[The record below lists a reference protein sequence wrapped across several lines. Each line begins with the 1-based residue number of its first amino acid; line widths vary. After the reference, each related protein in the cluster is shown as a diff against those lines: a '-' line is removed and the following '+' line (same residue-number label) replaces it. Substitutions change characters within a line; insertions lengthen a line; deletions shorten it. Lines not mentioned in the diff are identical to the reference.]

1 MVFRRDNKVDAF
13 QRQMSALRNQ
23 LGGPENDEQGVQD
36 DDLSS
41 AQSDSYARDG
51 RYSDQGEYA
60 PADAGGYSFGAY
72 QPATSGNSVPLEP
85 EQPSVPEFPSV
96 DAQVSVIAQDT
107 LWKGDLESEGN
118 MHVHGRVEGNL
129 RAKDDIWVAESA
141 DVSATISARRVVVAG
156 QVSGTVR
163 AIERFEALP
172 QARIT
177 ADVYAP
183 TFVVHEGAM
192 LNGELHMAGGQSN
205 QGTESRGRG
214 SPAIIQRRAARPG
227 A

>member
-13 QRQMSALRNQ
+13 QRQMSALRQQ
-23 LGGPENDEQGVQD
+23 LGGPEDEQRDEQD
-36 DDLSS
+36 E
-41 AQSDSYARDG
+41 SYTERD
-51 RYSDQGEYA
+51 RYAGQAGQGEYA

-72 QPATSGNSVPLEP
+72 QPATTGIAAPLEP
-85 EQPSVPEFPSV
+85 EQPVVPEFPAV
-96 DAQVSVIAQDT
+96 DSQVSVIAQDT
-107 LWKGDLESEGN
+107 FWKGDLESEGS

-129 RAKDDIWVAESA
+129 RAKEDVWVADGA
-141 DVSATISARRVVVAG
+141 DVSATISARRVVIAG
-156 QVSGTVR
+156 QVGGTVR

-172 QARIT
+172 QARVA
-177 ADVYAP
+177 ADVHAP

-192 LNGELHMAGGQSN
+192 INGQLHMASGQGG
-205 QGTESRGRG
+205 EGRTNG